1 MLKRVAA
8 AGALLFLAGCVS
20 GPVPVVYKAGSSFA
34 ERQSAADACRIES
47 LEKIP
52 QALVTEVR
60 PPVYRPGYTECREDP
75 MSGRRYCREAGGFVY
90 PGSSSTR
97 DVNAELRERYI
108 GTCLRRAGF
117 EVIAM
122 PICGG
127 DAAAAY
133 VAGRNTQPPA
143 GSLAC
148 VTDDERVIPRDW
160 R

>member
-8 AGALLFLAGCVS
+8 AGTLLFLAGCVS

-34 ERQSAADACRIES
+34 QRQSAADACRIES

-60 PPVYRPGYTECREDP
+60 PPVYRPGYTECRE
-75 MSGRRYCREAGGFVY
+75 AGGFVY
-90 PGSSSTR
+90 PGSTSTR

-108 GTCLRRAGF
+108 GACLRRAGF
-117 EVIAM
+117 EVIAR
-122 PICGG
+122 PICGS
-127 DAAAAY
+127 DAGAAY
-133 VAGRNTQPPA
+133 VAGRNAQPPA
-143 GSLAC
+143 DSLAC

>member
-8 AGALLFLAGCVS
+8 AGTLLFLAGCVS

-52 QALVTEVR
+52 QALVTEIR
-60 PPVYRPGYTECREDP
+60 PPVYRPGFTECREDP
-75 MSGRRYCREAGGFVY
+75 VSGRRYCRETGGFVY
-90 PGSSSTR
+90 PGSTRTR

-108 GTCLRRAGF
+108 GACLRQGGF
-117 EVIAM
+117 EVIAR
-122 PICGG
+122 PICGS
-127 DAAAAY
+127 DAGAAY
-133 VAGRNTQPPA
+133 VASRNAQPPA
-143 GSLAC
+143 DSLAC